1 MTAKSIQSRS
11 ASYRLLAE
19 VLQNDIGLE
28 DASSELQDDRDVVLH
43 CVRRCPAAIEHASAR
58 LRGDKEIILAA
69 ATGEYDEALKFA
81 SAELQDDWDFVLHL
95 VKVPWRWMS
104 LKRTIGSTVTRLTS

>member
-58 LRGDKEIILAA
+58 LRGDKEIYLAA
-69 ATGEYDEALKFA
+69 ARE
-81 SAELQDDWDFVLHL
+81 
-95 VKVPWRWMS
+95 
-104 LKRTIGSTVTRLTS
+104 RLAMFLRAHSI

>member
-1 MTAKSIQSRS
+1 MTSKSIQSRS
-11 ASYRLLAE
+11 ASYRLLLAE

-43 CVRRCPAAIEHASAR
+43 CVRRCPKAIKHASAR

-69 ATGEYDEALKFA
+69 
-81 SAELQDDWDFVLHL
+81 
-95 VKVPWRWMS
+95 VKEMVQSSQVCLR
-104 LKRTIGSTVTRLTS
+104 